1 MAIDYR
7 FMIQNSPFD
16 APAGTV
22 RRVGEPFAAE
32 ALAILREVTAWA
44 IGRGIEVWKA
54 VELREQD
61 FIIAA
66 ESNELVMGFSGD
78 RSAATMRIQTSD
90 LVYWPEVAPNTSLF
104 LHKIAVRREFAGRDW
119 LRRLIEF
126 AVADAKD
133 SAIGWIRL
141 DTLHS
146 SRLQGL
152 YEKQGFAVVEEAPF
166 VVHGQLMI
174 RMQRAL

>member
-1 MAIDYR
+1 
-7 FMIQNSPFD
+7 MIQTPPD
-16 APAGTV
+16 PPAATV
-22 RRVGEPFAAE
+22 KRVGELFAPE
-32 ALAILREVTAWA
+32 ALAILQEVTTWA
-44 IGRGIEVWKA
+44 IGRGIEIWKA
-54 VELREQD
+54 AELREQD

-78 RSAATMRIQTSD
+78 RSAATMLIQTSD

-126 AVADAKD
+126 AVAEAKD
-133 SAIGWIRL
+133 RAIGWIRL
-141 DTLHS
+141 DTLYS
-146 SRLQGL
+146 SKLRGL
-152 YEKQGFAVVEEAPF
+152 YEKQGFAMVEEAPF

-174 RMQRAL
+174 RMQRGVK